1 MDKSSEKIAF
11 GTAPPKRCF
20 EAIYKIIEFRSGTGI
35 FGSIQSHGNQAPSAT
50 AARAGAAR
58 GGGNRIRNPEI
69 AGNDILRNIRL
80 LGCISYHIITEKYSQ

>member
-50 AARAGAAR
+50 AARAGAA
-58 GGGNRIRNPEI
+58 GAEIESGIRKSQEMTYFEI
-69 AGNDILRNIRL
+69 
-80 LGCISYHIITEKYSQ
+80 LGY